1 MNITQ
6 DPTTTRRQQL
16 VDYIGVIEEIADDAE
31 RWRAIQQ
38 LMFKI
43 NPALV
48 HEDQRHCVAVA
59 ELRMEQRALTGSSKS
74 GNMRA
79 LYSMPDYL
87 YRALQIMDKTFQKR
101 QEAKD
106 KESVKKLNYKIWS
119 TFPAY
124 RLAEKI

>member
-1 MNITQ
+1 MSS
-6 DPTTTRRQQL
+6 DS
-16 VDYIGVIEEIADDAE
+16 E

-43 NPALV
+43 NPELV
-48 HEDQRHCVAVA
+48 TEDRIHCVAVA
-59 ELRMEQRALTGSSKS
+59 EKRVEQRSLTGSSKS
-74 GNMRA
+74 GGMRA

-87 YRALQIMDKTFQKR
+87 YRALQLMDPTFQKR

-106 KESVKKLNYKIWS
+106 KESVKRLNYKIWR
-119 TFPAY
+119 TFPMY